1 MWLRIALTEAAQVA
15 ARGKGTYLGTTFA
28 VPLAGGRRM
37 SQVPWNFGG
46 GPVIIRRL

>member
-1 MWLRIALTEAAQVA
+1 MIMAVSLHLVYLIFDRFLRWLLLV
-15 ARGKGTYLGTTFA
+15 
-28 VPLAGGRRM
+28 GRTRM